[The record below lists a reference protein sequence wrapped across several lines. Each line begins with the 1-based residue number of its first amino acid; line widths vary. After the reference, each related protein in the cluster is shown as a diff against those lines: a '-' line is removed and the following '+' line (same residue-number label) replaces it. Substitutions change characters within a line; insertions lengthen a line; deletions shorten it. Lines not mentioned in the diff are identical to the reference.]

1 MKGETQSAHLQ
12 KMMQKHKRYPEYD
25 LILPTFS
32 IKKKNLKKL
41 TSGDILLLGL
51 DAIELYFANKG
62 EICAKVKL
70 ESFNETVK
78 ISIENLD
85 EVILNKDD
93 NKKSEKVYGTLGRLQ
108 CRKLE
113 VGHKVEL
120 HAQELQYVK
129 LFLFNE
135 QLADKKLAYAKLVS
149 VDDEIA
155 IEITEVNHNG

>member
-1 MKGETQSAHLQ
+1 MKGETQSSHLQ

-25 LILPTFS
+25 LVLPPFS

-51 DAIELYFANKG
+51 DVIELYFADKG
-62 EICAKVKL
+62 NICAKVEL
-70 ESFNETVK
+70 ESFNETAK

-85 EVILNKDD
+85 EIILDKDD
-93 NKKSEKVYGTLGRLQ
+93 NKKSEKVYCTLARLQ

-113 VGHKVEL
+113 IGHKVEL
-120 HAQELQYVK
+120 HAQELEYVE
-129 LFLFNE
+129 LL
-135 QLADKKLAYAKLVS
+135 LADKKLADAKLVS

-155 IEITEVNHNG
+155 IEITEVSRNG

>member
-25 LILPTFS
+25 LVLPTFT
-32 IKKKNLKKL
+32 IKKRNLKKL

-51 DAIELYFANKG
+51 NEIALYFANKG
-62 EICAKVKL
+62 KICAKVKL
-70 ESFNETVK
+70 ESSNETAK
-78 ISIENLD
+78 ISIESLD
-85 EVILNKDD
+85 EIILNKDD
-93 NKKSEKVYGTLGRLQ
+93 NKKSEKVYCILGRLQ

-120 HAQELQYVK
+120 HAQELQYVE
-129 LFLFNE
+129 LFLADE
-135 QLADKKLAYAKLVS
+135 KLADAKLVS

-155 IEITEVNHNG
+155 IEITEVHDNG